1 MSKKRVYELAKDMG
15 IENKELIS
23 RLEKIGIA
31 VKSHSSTLEEGD
43 LERIRAELFVQEPKE
58 IVEKRIKSTVIR
70 RRAVRV
76 PVEEAETKEVSPEAA
91 EAIPAVE
98 TEKPAEAVVAQE
110 AKLHHMPEEA
120 IPAPTPVRTSIYRN
134 AKEIFPKLKESS
146 LDLLHRAPAVPGGAA
161 MAKGRLA
168 PETAKELAGKRKE
181 PEGKHVGDRHA
192 EAPSDG
198 GEKKAEQQ
206 TAAPLRREESAP
218 AGRHAFAG
226 AKEPSEETRKKPP
239 VSHEK
244 PLPPPHPKEPFRKA
258 DLRVIRKGSDS
269 FAPAPISGKAA
280 KPFEPAEKPKKKGFK
295 VPFEVIMSEEPA
307 HKKGFLK
314 KIIEKKTQPT
324 DLEQQEKLPKWREE
338 KKITPAKM
346 KKTLITTPK
355 AIKRRIRVDGAI
367 SIGELA
373 KKMGIKAS
381 EVIGKLIG
389 LGLML
394 TINQSV
400 DADTAAL
407 IATDF
412 GYQVEALQAEPDE
425 ILQRAEDA
433 PEKMKTRAPVV
444 TIMGH
449 VDHGKTSLLDV
460 IRQTNVIDGEAGG
473 ITQAIGA
480 YSVNIKGRDIVF
492 LDTPGHEA
500 FTAMRARGAQVTDI
514 VVLVVA
520 ADDGVMGQT
529 IEAIN
534 HAKVAGV
541 PIIVAIN
548 KIDKPGADPQKV
560 RQSLTEYGLLS
571 EDWGGDTI
579 FCEVSAKKKTG
590 VEELLEM
597 IILQA
602 DVMELKADPDRL
614 ARGVIIEASL
624 DRGRGP
630 LATVLIQEGTLRE
643 GDAFVSKMEF
653 GRVRAL
659 SNYQGKRIREAGP
672 ATPVEVVGFSR
683 VPQVGTEF
691 ICVEDEKKAKNVG
704 QYWLRKER
712 EKELSAS
719 SKVTLEQLY
728 QRMMEGAKELNVIVK
743 ADVQGSIEAL
753 AEALNK
759 LSTEDIKLKIIHSST
774 GAITENDVMLASAS
788 DAVIIGFNVRPD
800 ARVTELAEK
809 EGIEIKLYD
818 IIYNVIADV
827 KAAMEGLLEPIFK
840 EVVQGRAEV
849 REIFRVPKVGA
860 IAGSFVLDGKIT
872 RSSNLRLIR
881 DGAVVYE
888 GHIVSLR
895 RFKEDAK
902 EVVAGFEC
910 GIGIDGFNDIKVM
923 DIIETYVKEQIER
936 KL

>member
-1 MSKKRVYELAKDMG
+1 MAKKRVYELARDMG

-31 VKSHSSTLEEGD
+31 VKSHSSTLEESD
-43 LERIRAELFVQEPKE
+43 VERIRTELFVQEPKE

-70 RRAVRV
+70 RRAVPV
-76 PVEEAETKEVSPEAA
+76 PVQEAETKEESPETV

-98 TEKPAEAVVAQE
+98 IEKPAEALVTQE
-110 AKLHHMPEEA
+110 AKLHHIPEEKV
-120 IPAPTPVRTSIYRN
+120 PAPTPVRTSIYRN

-161 MAKGRLA
+161 IAKGRLT
-168 PETAKELAGKRKE
+168 PETAEELAGKRKE
-181 PEGKHVGDRHA
+181 PGGKHIVDRHA
-192 EAPSDG
+192 ETPSHE

-206 TAAPLRREESAP
+206 TAAPLKREKPIPTGKHLSTEAKKHPEEMQQKP
-218 AGRHAFAG
+218 A
-226 AKEPSEETRKKPP
+226 

-244 PLPPPHPKEPFRKA
+244 PLPPPTHPKEPFRKPN
-258 DLRVIRKGSDS
+258 LRVIRKGADS
-269 FAPAPISGKAA
+269 FAPAPISGKTA
-280 KPFEPAEKPKKKGFK
+280 KPFEPTEKPKKKGFK

-307 HKKGFLK
+307 HKKSFLK
-314 KIIEKKTQPT
+314 KLIEKKTQPA

-338 KKITPAKM
+338 KKIAPAKM

-367 SIGELA
+367 SVGELA

-412 GYQVEALQAEPDE
+412 GYQVEALQSEPDE
-425 ILQRAEDA
+425 ILQREQNA

-480 YSVNIKGRDIVF
+480 YSVHIKGRDIVF

-541 PIIVAIN
+541 PMIVAIN

-571 EDWGGDTI
+571 EEWGGDTI

-630 LATVLIQEGTLRE
+630 LATVLIQEGTLHE

-672 ATPVEVVGFSR
+672 ATPVEVVGFSG

-719 SKVTLEQLY
+719 SKVTLEELY

-753 AEALNK
+753 AETLNK
-759 LSTEDIKLKIIHSST
+759 LRD
-774 GAITENDVMLASAS
+774 
-788 DAVIIGFNVRPD
+788 
-800 ARVTELAEK
+800 
-809 EGIEIKLYD
+809 
-818 IIYNVIADV
+818 
-827 KAAMEGLLEPIFK
+827 
-840 EVVQGRAEV
+840 GRAHV
-849 REIFRVPKVGA
+849 
-860 IAGSFVLDGKIT
+860 
-872 RSSNLRLIR
+872 
-881 DGAVVYE
+881 
-888 GHIVSLR
+888 
-895 RFKEDAK
+895 
-902 EVVAGFEC
+902 
-910 GIGIDGFNDIKVM
+910 
-923 DIIETYVKEQIER
+923 
-936 KL
+936 